1 MIATDQVQH
10 HVHGGRSAGAC
21 KAVLVEG
28 EQARAD
34 ADSRESFLHGGQE
47 FPMHAALVAVEQPG
61 FGERPAAGAH
71 TSQPSG
77 LTRQGLQPGNVL
89 AGNHVLD
96 SNTTAHDYS
105 VRHQWIFP

>member
-1 MIATDQVQH
+1 MIATNQVQH
-10 HVHGGRSAGAC
+10 HVQRRCSPGAC
-21 KAVLVEG
+21 ESVSVQG
-28 EQARAD
+28 EETRAD

-105 VRHQWIFP
+105 VRH